1 MPLHGSRIAWVT
13 LGLLAAAGCG
23 GRTTSATPKPPATSQ
38 ATEVPTA
45 GASTPDPAVAACDAK
60 PSNYPDILVRE
71 KDPTRPYAAQQL
83 GGNYAYNYRTNKCED
98 GVTYALSTVADL
110 PGYCVQVAEASDNP
124 GYNPDA
130 SPAPRLK
137 KVVAS
142 KGSAC

>member
-23 GRTTSATPKPPATSQ
+23 GSTTSATPRPSATSQ

-45 GASTPDPAVAACDAK
+45 GASTLDPAAAACYAK
-60 PSNYPDILVRE
+60 PRNHPDILVRE
-71 KDPTRPYAAQQL
+71 KDPTLPYTAQQL
-83 GGNYAYNYRTNKCED
+83 GGNFTYNYRTNTCQD
-98 GVTYALSTVADL
+98 GITFVLSGVSDQ